1 MSEPLDL
8 LWVDPLDFG
17 ANAPRVN
24 AWRERG
30 GDQDVPYRRAD
41 WRPIETAPKDG
52 TPILIA
58 RGGEVDGALWN
69 PETDRWDTIGPS
81 NIGLVPD
88 WPTHWQPLP
97 EPPE

>member
-8 LWVDPLDFG
+8 LWVDPFDFG

-52 TPILIA
+52 TDILIWSRA
-58 RGGEVDGALWN
+58 GRE
-69 PETDRWDTIGPS
+69 IGKYLAGREAWLGHGDNGS
-81 NIGLVPD
+81 G
-88 WPTHWQPLP
+88 WRTPTHWQPLP
-97 EPPE
+97 EPPDA